1 MGRYISTM
9 LKRRRVSVLNTS
21 STFSGWAPSWTCE
34 TQTSPT
40 SCDRRGCPPCR
51 SPVSTCWSF
60 ALDQQRI
67 WICRKNC
74 NSRFSLTHRER
85 VARPWRRRSLPSCA
99 WRAHNWRRQSGE
111 WMVRRWLSHVFSQ
124 FSNRF
129 NKHISDSVMPLYLT
143 FVLPAQWNRQR
154 CVTRVPPRPRPVAR
168 LGPPPLPAPVG
179 ASCPTPGRITISWS

>member
-67 WICRKNC
+67 WICRKNY
-74 NSRFSLTHRER
+74 NSRFSFSLTENVLHVPDVDGVCLPVPGER
-85 VARPWRRRSLPSCA
+85 TTGGDSLVSE
-99 WRAHNWRRQSGE
+99 WFVVDFHMYFHNFPIDSTSIHLIQLRLFI
-111 WMVRRWLSHVFSQ
+111 WLLSYLLNEIV
-124 FSNRF
+124 
-129 NKHISDSVMPLYLT
+129 SDV
-143 FVLPAQWNRQR
+143 
-154 CVTRVPPRPRPVAR
+154 
-168 LGPPPLPAPVG
+168 
-179 ASCPTPGRITISWS
+179 